1 MTEEQGEVEEPVTE
15 LSSFGARTLGFLID
29 FLPAFIIVSIP
40 CRLAHVKPV
49 LEVSIFYVVWAA
61 YGAIMLWR
69 FQGQTLGMMKVGA
82 LAIDEKTGE
91 PPTAAACI
99 LRSFAAAMMLAA
111 SLLGVVGLFI
121 PAADLLWPNFDP
133 RKQTLHDH
141 LAKTV
146 VVRVASLKKS

>member
-1 MTEEQGEVEEPVTE
+1 MTDEPNQTEEPLTE
-15 LSSFGARTLGFLID
+15 LSSFGARALGFLID
-29 FLPAFIIVSIP
+29 FLPAFVVVSIP
-40 CRLAHVKPV
+40 CRIAHVRPV

-69 FQGQTLGMMKVGA
+69 FEGQTLGMMKVGA

-91 PPTAAACI
+91 PPSGAACL
-99 LRSFAAAMMLAA
+99 LRSFSAAMMLAA
-111 SLLGVVGLFI
+111 IRLPGIGMII

-146 VVRVASLKKS
+146 VVRIATHKKG